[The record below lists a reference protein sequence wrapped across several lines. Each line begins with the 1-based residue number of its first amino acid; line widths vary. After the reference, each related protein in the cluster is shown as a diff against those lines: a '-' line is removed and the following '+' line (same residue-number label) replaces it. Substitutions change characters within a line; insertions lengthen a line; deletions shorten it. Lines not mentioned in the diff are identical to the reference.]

1 MTRGDRLTIWALRG
15 LVALALAFFSE
26 IVWWSSDPLALTAD
40 QWGTRAILYLVLAAL
55 LLDLMA
61 RFGVG
66 ELYGW
71 LVLSGIYG
79 LLNGALITGGA
90 FETLPL
96 SLVTRPLGLH
106 TFAGGMLA
114 LLWLRWLVDGR
125 GFVAWR
131 GLALAAIGVL
141 WGMWVRWYPLLPTN
155 GYTLPSLGT
164 ALALVTLGLAVIGL
178 VLAGVGLRLRGRVL
192 PLEQALRLNAWAW
205 GAVTGAHVITF
216 IWEARAGHIGTVGGA
231 ILGMLVGY
239 LVMLLYFL
247 RGQARVSFLQR
258 LGPLRPVGPVT
269 YIVYGVLLVIPA
281 ALGYSLPGSGP
292 DGLPLRAMTSVLT
305 LFGILWLPGV
315 SLGIGLSAYIRLFRQ
330 EG

>member
-1 MTRGDRLTIWALRG
+1 MTRGDRVTIWVLRG
-15 LVALALAFFSE
+15 LVGLTLAFFSE
-26 IVWWSSDPLALTAD
+26 VVWWSSDPLALTVEA
-40 QWGTRAILYLVLAAL
+40 WAVRAVLYLALAAL

-61 RFGVG
+61 RSGVG

-71 LVLSGIYG
+71 LVLGGIYG
-79 LLNGALITGGA
+79 LLNGALVTGRA
-90 FETLPL
+90 FDALPL

-106 TFAGGMLA
+106 TLGGGMLA

-131 GLALAAIGVL
+131 AIVLAAIGML
-141 WGMWVRWYPLLPTN
+141 WGVWVRWYPLLPTN
-155 GYTLPSLGT
+155 GYGLPPVGT
-164 ALALVTLGLAVIGL
+164 ALALVALGLGAIGL
-178 VLAGVGLRLRGRVL
+178 VLAGAGLRLRQRSL
-192 PLEQALRLNAWAW
+192 PLENALRLSPWGW
-205 GAVTGAHVITF
+205 GAVTAVLVLTF
-216 IWEARAGHIGTVGGA
+216 IGEARVGHIGTVGGA
-231 ILGMLVGY
+231 ILGVLVGY

-247 RGQARVSFLQR
+247 RGQAGRPFLQTLDPPR
-258 LGPLRPVGPVT
+258 LVGPLT
-269 YIVYGVLLVIPA
+269 YILYGALLVIPA